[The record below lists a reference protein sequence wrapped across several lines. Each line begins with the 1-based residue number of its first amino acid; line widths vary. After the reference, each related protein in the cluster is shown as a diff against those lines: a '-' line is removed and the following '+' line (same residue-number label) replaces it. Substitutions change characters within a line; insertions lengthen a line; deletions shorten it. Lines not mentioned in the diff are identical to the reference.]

1 MKGRSGGPLF
11 CLLDPHHNIGTALAV
26 NLLRKIAIILIA
38 FVVGGCPVSA
48 VLSLL
53 RSRLLRPVFI
63 ALGIALLVQVLVA
76 VALTR
81 STVTALEADL
91 AARLGVDSQHLSAEL
106 EQASRDVTSN
116 LDGLSQNTRQRLSAG
131 LSTRLKGE
139 QGQLRATLEKDLKDS
154 ATDMAELLAAVAPRA
169 MWDGDTPT
177 LSEFAR
183 RAQRNPNVLFVVY
196 DDAQGEH
203 LTRYLN
209 RDNETIKALL
219 TKGEGERA
227 MDRVLNAAQKDPS
240 VYCVEASISPNGVE
254 IGKVRMGVSTSAVET
269 DLAALDKRFTALI
282 ANGEQLVS
290 ESLGSAAADSSGALR
305 SRLQTAQAAASAMT
319 TNTRA
324 AVQDAAATLRWRIGV
339 GLALVGLG
347 VLLALALVLGRRV
360 VLRLQ
365 LLNRALDDLAA
376 GEGDLTKRVQLNS
389 NDEIGDMASAVNR
402 FVDKLQPI
410 VREAGDVAQQTGIE
424 IGAMSKRNA
433 GADAAAALQRDEVA
447 ASLQAL
453 ARMADEAQAESQAMQ
468 AALQQVVD
476 IRQATDENT
485 RTSNQVGNLIEALA
499 GQVETGAQVIQR
511 LAQQSEQIEVVLEVI
526 HGIAE
531 QTNLLALNA
540 AIEAARA
547 GETGRG
553 FAVVADEVRAL
564 ASKTQSSTGDI
575 QEHISK
581 LQSGAKEAVA
591 TIGLAGRQAEEGLAV
606 LRDSARLQKSVQAS
620 VEQVHAAIGLATKA
634 AEHQAR
640 GAQAV
645 RGRVEVIHA
654 QAEEAAQAVV
664 ATTAS
669 GKTLDKLAAQL
680 KASLGQFRA

>member
-1 MKGRSGGPLF
+1 M
-11 CLLDPHHNIGTALAV
+11 
-26 NLLRKIAIILIA
+26 
-38 FVVGGCPVSA
+38 SA

-53 RSRLLRPVFI
+53 QSRLLRPVFVT
-63 ALGIALLVQVLVA
+63 LGIALLVQVLVA

-91 AARLGVDSQHLSAEL
+91 GARLGIDSQKLSGEL
-106 EQASRDVTSN
+106 EQAGKEVTSS
-116 LDGLSQNTRQRLSAG
+116 LDSLSVNTRQRLNSG
-131 LSTRLKGE
+131 LSSRLKDE
-139 QGQLRATLEKDLKDS
+139 QAQLRTALEKDLQDS
-154 ATDMAELLAAVAPRA
+154 ANDMAQLLASVAPRA
-169 MWDGDTPT
+169 MWDNDVPT

-196 DDAQGEH
+196 DDAAGEH

-209 RDNETIKALL
+209 RENPINQALL
-219 TKGEGERA
+219 AKGEGERA
-227 MDRVLNAAQKDPS
+227 LDKVLSAAKNDPS
-240 VYCVEASISPNGVE
+240 VYYVEASISPNGVE
-254 IGKVRMGVSTSAVET
+254 IGKVRMGVSTASVET
-269 DLAALDKRFTALI
+269 ELKALDQRFTTLI
-282 ANGEQLVS
+282 ASSDKLVGD
-290 ESLGSAAADSSGALR
+290 SLQGASADSSKAMQA
-305 SRLQTAQAAASAMT
+305 RLQSAQATASQMQANT
-319 TNTRA
+319 TAT
-324 AVQDAAATLRWRIGV
+324 VQDAAQTLRWRIGM

-347 VLLALALVLGRRV
+347 VLLLLAVVLGRRV
-360 VLRLQ
+360 VNKLH
-365 LLNRALDDLAA
+365 LLIAALNDLAA

-402 FVDKLQPI
+402 FVEKLQPI
-410 VREAGDVAQQTGIE
+410 VREAGDVAQRTGVE
-424 IGAMSKRNA
+424 IGQMTLRNA
-433 GADAAAALQRDEVA
+433 GADAAANLQRDEVA
-447 ASLQAL
+447 QSLREL
-453 ARMADEAQAESQAMQ
+453 SKMADDAQTESHAMQ
-468 AALQQVVD
+468 AALKQVVD

-499 GQVETGAQVIQR
+499 GQVDTGSKVIER
-511 LAQQSEQIEVVLEVI
+511 LAQQSEQIEVVLTVI

-575 QEHISK
+575 QAHIGA
-581 LQSGAKEAVA
+581 LQQGAREAVA
-591 TIGLAGRQAEEGLAV
+591 AIGQAGRQASEGLAV
-606 LRDSARLQKSVQAS
+606 LRSSVKLQQSVQSS

-634 AEHQAR
+634 AAHQAE
-640 GAQAV
+640 GAHAV

-654 QAEEAAQAVV
+654 QAERAAQAVV
-664 ATTAS
+664 ETTAS
-669 GKTLDKLAAQL
+669 GKVLDSLAGQL

>member
-1 MKGRSGGPLF
+1 MF
-11 CLLDPHHNIGTALAV
+11 CLENFVARNGTALAV
-26 NLLRKIAIILIA
+26 ETARKDAIILMA
-38 FVVGGCPVSA
+38 FVVGELPVSA

-91 AARLGVDSQHLSAEL
+91 AVRLGVDSQHLSSEL
-106 EQASRDVTSN
+106 EQASREVTAS
-116 LDGLSQNTRQRLSAG
+116 LDSLSQNTRQRLSVG
-131 LSTRLKGE
+131 LSARLKDE
-139 QGQLRATLEKDLKDS
+139 QKQLRATLEKDLHDS

-209 RDNETIKALL
+209 RDNESIKTLL
-219 TKGEGERA
+219 AKGEGDRA
-227 MDRVLNAAQKDPS
+227 MDKVLNAAKSDPS
-240 VYCVEASISPNGVE
+240 VYYVEASISPNGVE
-254 IGKVRMGVSTSAVET
+254 IGKVRMGVSTATVEEN
-269 DLAALDKRFTALI
+269 LAALDKRFTALI
-282 ANGEQLVS
+282 GNGEQMVT
-290 ESLGSAAADSSGALR
+290 ESLAGAAAESSAALR
-305 SRLQTAQAAASAMT
+305 TRLQSAQTAASAMSSNT
-319 TNTRA
+319 TATVQEA
-324 AVQDAAATLRWRIGV
+324 AQTLRWRIGL
-339 GLALVGLG
+339 GLGLIGLG
-347 VLLALALVLGRRV
+347 VLLVLAVVLGRRV
-360 VLRLQ
+360 VTKLH
-365 LLNRALDDLAA
+365 LLIGALNDLAA
-376 GEGDLTKRVQLNS
+376 GEGDLTKRVKLNS
-389 NDEIGDMASAVNR
+389 NDEIGDMAAAVNR

-410 VREAGDVAQQTGIE
+410 VREAGNVAQQTGVE
-424 IGAMSKRNA
+424 IGALSKRNA
-433 GADAAAALQRDEVA
+433 GASAAAELQRDEVA
-447 ASLQAL
+447 ASLNAL
-453 ARMADEAQAESQAMQ
+453 AQMADEAQSESHAMQ
-468 AALQQVVD
+468 AALKQVVD
-476 IRQATDENT
+476 IRQATDETT

-499 GQVETGAQVIQR
+499 GQVETGSKVIER

-575 QEHISK
+575 QAHIGA

-591 TIGLAGRQAEEGLAV
+591 AIGLAGRQAKEGLAV
-606 LRDSARLQKSVQAS
+606 LRDSARLQQSVQVS
-620 VEQVHAAIGLATKA
+620 VEQVHAAIGLATQA
-634 AEHQAR
+634 AAHQAE
-640 GAQAV
+640 GAHKV

-654 QAEEAAQAVV
+654 QAERAAQAVIE
-664 ATTAS
+664 TTAS
-669 GKTLDKLAAQL
+669 GKALDKLAAQL

>member
-1 MKGRSGGPLF
+1 
-11 CLLDPHHNIGTALAV
+11 
-26 NLLRKIAIILIA
+26 
-38 FVVGGCPVSA
+38 VSA

-53 RSRLLRPVFI
+53 QSRLLRPVFVT
-63 ALGIALLVQVLVA
+63 LGIALLVQVLVA

-91 AARLGVDSQHLSAEL
+91 GTRLGIDSQKLSGEL
-106 EQASRDVTSN
+106 EQAGKEVTSS
-116 LDGLSQNTRQRLSAG
+116 LDSLSVNTRQRLNSG
-131 LSTRLKGE
+131 LSSRLKDE
-139 QGQLRATLEKDLKDS
+139 QAQLRTALEKDLQDS
-154 ATDMAELLAAVAPRA
+154 ANDMAQLLASVAPRA
-169 MWDGDTPT
+169 MWDNDVPT

-196 DDAQGEH
+196 DDATGEH

-209 RDNETIKALL
+209 RENQINQALL
-219 TKGEGERA
+219 AKGEGERA
-227 MDRVLNAAQKDPS
+227 LDKVLNAAKSDPS
-240 VYCVEASISPNGVE
+240 VYYVEASISPNGVE
-254 IGKVRMGVSTSAVET
+254 IGKVRMGVSTASVET
-269 DLAALDKRFTALI
+269 ELKALDQRFTALI
-282 ANGEQLVS
+282 ASSDKLVGD
-290 ESLGSAAADSSGALR
+290 SLQGASADSSKAMQA
-305 SRLQTAQAAASAMT
+305 RLQSAQATASQMQANT
-319 TNTRA
+319 TAT
-324 AVQDAAATLRWRIGV
+324 VQDAAQTLRWRIGM

-347 VLLALALVLGRRV
+347 VLLLLAVVLGRRV
-360 VLRLQ
+360 VNKLH
-365 LLNRALDDLAA
+365 LLIAALNDLAA

-410 VREAGDVAQQTGIE
+410 VREAGDVAQRTGVE
-424 IGAMSKRNA
+424 IGQMTLRNA
-433 GADAAAALQRDEVA
+433 GADAAANLQRDEVA
-447 ASLQAL
+447 QSLREL
-453 ARMADEAQAESQAMQ
+453 SKMADDAQTESHAMQ
-468 AALQQVVD
+468 AALKQVVD

-499 GQVETGAQVIQR
+499 GQVDTGSKVIER
-511 LAQQSEQIEVVLEVI
+511 LAQQSEQIEVVLTVI

-575 QEHISK
+575 QAHIGA
-581 LQSGAKEAVA
+581 LQQGAREAVA
-591 TIGLAGRQAEEGLAV
+591 AIGQAGRQASEGLAV
-606 LRDSARLQKSVQAS
+606 LRSSVKLQQSVQSS

-634 AEHQAR
+634 AAHQAE
-640 GAQAV
+640 GAHAV

-654 QAEEAAQAVV
+654 QAERAAQAVV
-664 ATTAS
+664 ETTAS
-669 GKTLDKLAAQL
+669 GKVLDSLAGQL